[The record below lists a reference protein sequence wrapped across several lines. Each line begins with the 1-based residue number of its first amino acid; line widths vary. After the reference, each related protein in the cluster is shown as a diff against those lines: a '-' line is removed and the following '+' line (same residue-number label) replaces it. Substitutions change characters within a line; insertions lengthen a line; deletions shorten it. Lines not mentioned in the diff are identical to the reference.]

1 MEAFLEIME
10 KYFVII
16 IEYLILIIECIGVG
30 VLVVTIIRGIL
41 EAIRH
46 KDHMRLNL
54 VEGIALAIEFK
65 MGGELLRTVIVR
77 EWSEILIL
85 GAIILL
91 RAGMTFL
98 LQWEISLEKK
108 NEKEAAAEIAE
119 QEKSAEAEENK

>member
-1 MEAFLEIME
+1 MEALLEIME
-10 KYFVII
+10 KYFVLI

-30 VLVVTIIRGIL
+30 VLVVTIISGII

-108 NEKEAAAEIAE
+108 NEKEAAELAEHEHAE
-119 QEKSAEAEENK
+119 ESAEK

>member
-10 KYFVII
+10 KYFVLI

-41 EAIRH
+41 EALRP

-108 NEKEAAAEIAE
+108 NEKEAAELADHEHIT
-119 QEKSAEAEENK
+119 

>member
-98 LQWEISLEKK
+98 LQWEIRLEKK

>member
-1 MEAFLEIME
+1 MEHLLELLE
-10 KYFVII
+10 KYFVLA
-16 IEYLILIIECIGVG
+16 IEYLILIIEAIGVMI
-30 VLVVTIIRGIL
+30 LVVTIIKGII
-41 EAIRH
+41 EVIRH

-108 NEKEAAAEIAE
+108 NEKEHAAELAE
-119 QEKSAEAEENK
+119 HERLEAEKK